1 MIPSRSTRASDDPI
15 ARFNSGRR
23 KAAATNVVCIL
34 LLLIVLV
41 LLPPSTPSLS
51 LAVWAKVTSGFA
63 LTAYYFYVVIMF
75 RWSMPMARAVF
86 PPTIPQDYP
95 RALECVEC
103 GQPLEMDKTC
113 SFCALD
119 RARPLIFALG
129 SLLCWAAPLLWLI
142 RPVIMEALPSAP
154 VLAFLDGL
162 ILVSALGPA
171 ASYVTY
177 LAAVKPGRTKR
188 W

>member
-1 MIPSRSTRASDDPI
+1 MIPYRSPIASHNPI

-23 KAAATNVVCIL
+23 KAAVTHAVCTL
-34 LLLIVLV
+34 LLAVVLV
-41 LLPPSTPSLS
+41 LLPPATPSLS
-51 LAVWAKVTSGFA
+51 LAVWAKITSGFA
-63 LTAYYFYVVIMF
+63 LTAYVFYVVLMF
-75 RWSMPMARAVF
+75 RWSLPEARAVF

-95 RALECVEC
+95 RALECVDC
-103 GQPLEMDKTC
+103 GQPLEMDKSC

-129 SLLCWAAPLLWLI
+129 SLLSWAAPLLWLTK
-142 RPVIMEALPSAP
+142 PLIMKALPTAP
-154 VLAFLDGL
+154 ALAFLDGF
-162 ILVSALGPA
+162 IFSSALGPA
-171 ASYVTY
+171 ASYVVY